1 MLFVD
6 GWREVSEGLVWV
18 FLVVR
23 GHPLVDGFS
32 NFTEA
37 IEEVGIEHFAAHA
50 SVEALDISVL
60 GRFAWLDV
68 METNSV
74 LLAPCHELG

>member
-1 MLFVD
+1 MD
-6 GWREVSEGLVWV
+6 
-18 FLVVR
+18 
-23 GHPLVDGFS
+23 DFS

-37 IEEVGIEHFAAHA
+37 IEEVGIKHFAAHA
-50 SVEALDISVL
+50 SVEALDVGVL

-74 LLAPCHELG
+74 LLAPCNELG